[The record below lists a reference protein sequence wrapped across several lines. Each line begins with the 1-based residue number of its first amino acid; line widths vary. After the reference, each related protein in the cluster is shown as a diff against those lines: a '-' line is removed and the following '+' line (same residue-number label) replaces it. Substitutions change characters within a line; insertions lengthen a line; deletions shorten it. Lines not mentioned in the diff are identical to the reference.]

1 MQPDLVTVPNEA
13 RYCGILKY
21 SGTEPF
27 LSNSSSG
34 KIMSK
39 TLRAEVDCP
48 NVHARVRSL
57 NGCEVRSQ
65 NTLGDS
71 KCSIHSV
78 FGEKKGG
85 TYEKKN
91 ARQFLRDLLGESA
104 ADFSLKLADCERL
117 EELKS
122 ILWKDLVKPCAK
134 REAGLG
140 ADVEPEQEGCVPTVV
155 YNEI

>member
-1 MQPDLVTVPNEA
+1 MQPGLVTVPDET
-13 RYCGILKY
+13 RSCGILKY
-21 SGTEPF
+21 SGQEPSR
-27 LSNSSSG
+27 SNSDSG
-34 KIMSK
+34 KIMSR

-57 NGCEVRSQ
+57 NGCEVRWQ
-65 NTLGDS
+65 DTLGDS

-78 FGEKKGG
+78 FGKKEGG
-85 TYEKKN
+85 MYVKEN
-91 ARQFLRDLLGESA
+91 ALGYLRDLLGPSA
-104 ADFSLKLADCERL
+104 ADFSLKLADRERL

-134 REAGLG
+134 RKAGLG

-155 YNEI
+155 YYEI